1 MERIAN
7 AFERI
12 AESLDGL
19 AMRIGQHG
27 ETTAESNQ
35 WVSDSL
41 DDIADAIRGEPRKSE
56 DEDD

>member
-1 MERIAN
+1 MERIAD

-19 AMRIGQHG
+19 AARIGQHG

-35 WVSDSL
+35 WISDSL
-41 DDIADAIRGEPRKSE
+41 DDIADAIRGEPRKDE
-56 DEDD
+56 EDD